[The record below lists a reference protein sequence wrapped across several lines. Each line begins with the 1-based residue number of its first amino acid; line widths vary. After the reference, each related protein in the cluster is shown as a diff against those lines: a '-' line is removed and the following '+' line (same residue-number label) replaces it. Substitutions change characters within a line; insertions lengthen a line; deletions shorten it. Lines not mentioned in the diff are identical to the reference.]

1 MKLLSIV
8 LLAFLFVSCN
18 SDDKTTKKE
27 GSDMTET
34 DKTLYVMG
42 KTLGASLVRLDLS
55 EEETKLVVSGLSD
68 ALNKKAPKFEESA
81 YMSLIGTYFQEKMK
95 KVSEKEKVKG
105 KEFVEAFKK
114 EDGVKQTASGLAYK
128 VLKQGTGKTP
138 KQDSVVEVHYHGT
151 LTDGTVFDSSVD
163 RNKTISFGL
172 DRVIKG
178 WTEILQLMKEGDKVK
193 VVIPSE
199 LAYGENGA
207 PPKIPGGATLVF
219 EIELIKVGEDSSP
232 KAVQATSTRKK

>member
-1 MKLLSIV
+1 MKLLPIV
-8 LLAFLFVSCN
+8 LVAFLFVACN
-18 SDDKTTKKE
+18 KGEKTSQKE
-27 GSDMTET
+27 GSEMTES

-68 ALNKKAPKFEESA
+68 ALNKKEAKFEESA
-81 YMSLIGTYFQEKMK
+81 YMSLIGNFFQEKMK

-105 KEFVEAFKK
+105 KDFMEKFSK
-114 EDGVKQTASGLAYK
+114 EDGVKKTASGLAYK
-128 VLKQGTGKTP
+128 VLKQGTGKSP
-138 KQDSVVEVHYHGT
+138 KETSVVEVHYHGT

-178 WTEILQLMKEGDKVK
+178 WTEMLQLMKEGDKVK

-219 EIELIKVGEDSSP
+219 EIELIKVAEDTSP
-232 KAVQATSTRKK
+232 KAVQTSVKK